1 MKPKPSAGGGARRS
15 APKSGR
21 EKPAAGPPSP
31 TFETAAKALR
41 ALGIDLEQLVAGD
54 GPRVKVVCV
63 KPDLR
68 ASLDEMEGATRD
80 QVVMVR
86 IDEATSRA
94 LDGWVET
101 GTLKSRSEA
110 AAVFIREGLKVREK
124 ELAGLEQHLAEVEQA
139 RARLRK
145 KAREVLGGGS

>member
-1 MKPKPSAGGGARRS
+1 MKPKPSPGGGARRS
-15 APKSGR
+15 SPRSAR
-21 EKPAAGPPSP
+21 EKPAGPQSP
-31 TFETAAKALR
+31 TFASAAKALR